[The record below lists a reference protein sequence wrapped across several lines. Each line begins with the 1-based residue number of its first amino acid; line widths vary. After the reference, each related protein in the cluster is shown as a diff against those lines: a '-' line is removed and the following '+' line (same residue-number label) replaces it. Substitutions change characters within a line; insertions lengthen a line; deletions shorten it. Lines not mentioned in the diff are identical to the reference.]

1 MKKQLALIT
10 LAGLWGGQAMAVDL
24 DDDKKRFS
32 YIVGLQ
38 IGQQLKNDDIE
49 LDEEAFLA
57 AIKDVAD
64 GKQPRLSQSEIRGAL
79 QRVQQQRAADAQQAA
94 ERNRREG
101 EKFLTE
107 NSKKAGIKELPS
119 GLQYK
124 VVKEGTGGK
133 PKATD
138 TVVVHYRGTL
148 IDGTEFDS
156 SFSRGQPATFPVNG
170 VIEGWQEALQ
180 LMKEGGEWQIYIPAD
195 LAYGSRGAG
204 AQIGPDTTLIFDV
217 ELLDIKDQ

>member
-10 LAGLWGGQAMAVDL
+10 LAGLWAGQAMAVDL
-24 DDDKKRFS
+24 DNDKKRFS

-38 IGQQLKNDDIE
+38 IGQQLKNDNIE

-64 GKQPRLSQSEIRGAL
+64 GKQPRLSQSEIRGTL
-79 QRVQQQRAADAQQAA
+79 QRLQQQRVADAQQAG

-101 EKFLTE
+101 EKFLAE
-107 NSKKAGIKELPS
+107 NSKKAGVKELPS

-124 VVKEGTGGK
+124 VVKAGTGDK

-204 AQIGPDTTLIFDV
+204 AQIGPDATLIFDV